1 MSTRLNWEKDKARH
15 IPVPKFPETTK
26 KERQE
31 DLEFIE
37 STRVLREMFDFLSE
51 QDLTDWDRKFL
62 RNIKPFLERL
72 TPKQLNVFNNMYLKY
87 GGRLDGRST

>member
-1 MSTRLNWEKDKARH
+1 VSTRLNWEKDKARH

-37 STRVLREMFDFLSE
+37 STRVLREMF
-51 QDLTDWDRKFL
+51 
-62 RNIKPFLERL
+62 
-72 TPKQLNVFNNMYLKY
+72 V
-87 GGRLDGRST
+87 